1 MRSARGSEFGIRIRQ
16 PLLGSGSQA
25 DRVPGFHGKVSLL
38 QQNPHTVNSFRD
50 RLKMSRKI
58 TSSTIRQI

>member
-16 PLLGSGSQA
+16 LLLGSGSQA
-25 DRVPGFHGKVSLL
+25 DRVPGFHEKVSLL
-38 QQNPHTVNSFRD
+38 QQNPHTVRD